1 MRFFCTSN
9 KEKEWTFNDQ
19 QLPQNIAI
27 NGRLQEYIIISN
39 LQLSND
45 GVYKCITK
53 DYYDMEYVA
62 EGRLVVIRKDHND
75 SEYTT
80 MGPFIVFGE
89 ILYNNSIQVINAK
102 YVYSFNQL
110 RQDCQ
115 QSSQAMHGCRDIA
128 KRRLCLIELCYATN

>member
-1 MRFFCTSN
+1 MHRYYISVLNFTIAIITHLAQPFCYSFFSAAPTLNPAYMTSIVGSTVRFFCTSK

-62 EGRLVVIRKDHND
+62 EGRLVVVRKDHND
-75 SEYTT
+75 SEYYTT
-80 MGPFIVFGE
+80 LGSLIGFGE
-89 ILYNNSIQVINAK
+89 I
-102 YVYSFNQL
+102 
-110 RQDCQ
+110 
-115 QSSQAMHGCRDIA
+115 
-128 KRRLCLIELCYATN
+128 